1 MTVQIYGLNE
11 LRRRS
16 RRWKDDF
23 RPSSSRVR
31 VLLNRVGRAVRDFS
45 RNKITTQGDGKWEP
59 LSKWTRA
66 KTGRR
71 KALITLRKNIDYDV
85 QRESVRIY
93 DSDPRQLLAKH
104 SAGYTNPPKEGPL
117 AIGPL
122 VKPGLLKHSGPYL
135 WVRGTREAVVPRRN
149 VWGTKLERNR
159 VINPITVKWVR
170 DTIKGNR

>member
-1 MTVQIYGLNE
+1 MTVIITGLDE
-11 LRRRS
+11 LRRAT

-31 VLLNRVGRAVRDFS
+31 VLLRRVGRDVRDFA
-45 RNKITTQGDGKWEP
+45 RNKITTQGEGSWQP

-71 KALITLRKNIDYDV
+71 KALITLRDKIQYDV
-85 QRESVRIY
+85 GADSVRVY

-104 SAGYTNPPKEGPL
+104 SSGYKNPPKQGPL

-135 WVRGTREAVVPRRN
+135 WVRATREADVPRRN
-149 VWGTKLERNR
+149 VWGTKRERTR
-159 VINPITVKWVR
+159 VINPIVQDWVR
-170 DTIKGNR
+170 DTIRRK